1 MRSSSPPA
9 RSLRSPVALLA
20 GFVGLAGCA
29 SGRPAPPPGAPPAP
43 QNAAASERVDRASRA
58 PTTSAPNANPFP
70 STYRPFPS
78 RPTVIRN
85 VTLMTGAGPTIR
97 GGAILLRD
105 GRIAAV
111 GQTVEAPADAVVID
125 GAGRYVTPGII
136 DTHSHIGAGSAPG
149 DQGAQTNDVNE
160 ATAPV
165 TAHVWVE
172 HSVWPQDAQFPR
184 TLAGGV
190 TTIQVLPGSAN
201 LIGGRSVTLKVVPSR
216 SVQGMKFPGA
226 KYGLKMACG
235 ENPKRV
241 YAQRGPST
249 RMGNVAGYRAAWI
262 QAEAYRRRWDAYLA
276 GNRQGDPPTRDLGQ
290 ETLAEVLRG
299 NILVHNHCY
308 RADEMMQMI
317 DVAREFGYQ
326 IRSFHHGV
334 EAYKIADVLARDSI
348 SGSLWAD
355 WGGFKLE
362 AATAS
367 APTSRSCT
375 PPARARS
382 STPTTPRRAAAAP
395 GGREGARRRPRR
407 GARRHRGRRDP
418 LAHREPGVGAGHR
431 RPHRHAAGGQERRR
445 GAVERQPVLR
455 LHARREGVGGRRDA
469 LRPRRR
475 PAALAHRLRA
485 RLRAG
490 RHPRDS
496 GRRRPPVTRRS
507 VRPTLVALAA
517 AGALAPRVRRPPRRP
532 WPSSA
537 APYIP

>member
-1 MRSSSPPA
+1 MRFPA
-9 RSLRSPVALLA
+9 LPVPRVRLRAALPGLGAVVLA
-20 GFVGLAGCA
+20 AACGARARPA
-29 SGRPAPPPGAPPAP
+29 SGAPTPAPAATSPTPRTPAASSTRPPGGRAP
-43 QNAAASERVDRASRA
+43 AAAGAL
-58 PTTSAPNANPFP
+58 SAPNADPFP
-70 STYRPFPS
+70 STYRAFPS

-85 VTLMTGAGPTIR
+85 VTLMTAAGPTVR
-97 GGAILLRD
+97 NGAILLRD
-105 GRIAAV
+105 GKIAAV
-111 GQTVEAPADAVVID
+111 GPAVDAPADAVVID
-125 GAGRYVTPGII
+125 GAGKYVTPGII
-136 DTHSHIGAGSAPG
+136 DTHSHVGAGGAPG
-149 DQGAQTNDVNE
+149 GSGTLTNDVNE
-160 ATAPV
+160 ATSPV
-165 TAHVWVE
+165 TAQVWVE

-362 AATAS
+362 AVDGI
-367 APTSRSCT
+367 
-375 PPARARS
+375 RANI
-382 STPTTPRRAAAAP
+382 A
-395 GGREGARRRPRR
+395 
-407 GARRHRGRRDP
+407 
-418 LAHREPGVGAGHR
+418 LV
-431 RPHRHAAGGQERRR
+431 HAAGARAIVHSDDASGEQ
-445 GAVERQPVLR
+445 R
-455 LHARREGVGGRRDA
+455 LHQE
-469 LRPRRR
+469 
-475 PAALAHRLRA
+475 AAK
-485 RLRAG
+485 
-490 RHPRDS
+490 
-496 GRRRPPVTRRS
+496 
-507 VRPTLVALAA
+507 ALAA
-517 AGALAPRVRRPPRRP
+517 GRAAGLGVTEDDAIRWLTVNPAWALGIDDRTGTLQAGKNADVVLWSGNPFSVYTRAEKVWVDGAMLFDRADAQQRWRTDFELGFVPAATPVTPAAGGRP
-532 WPSSA
+532 
-537 APYIP
+537 